1 MSHLGRKLFTPRAAD
16 ALSTFQ
22 RMLRFHIA
30 NTSVLTP
37 KPPPST
43 RTMGMTTLIFAAAI
57 ALMLVLAYS

>member
-1 MSHLGRKLFTPRAAD
+1 MSYLGRKLFSPRAAD

-22 RMLRFHIA
+22 RMLRAHLL

-43 RTMGMTTLIFAAAI
+43 KQLGAVTLIFAAAI
-57 ALMLVLAYS
+57 GLMVVLAFS